1 MNRLTRARLAGAGA
15 LSLMVAAVVV
25 ACAGSPDTSAVT
37 NIYIS
42 PNAFTDFAGGAP
54 PPPATVPNAGVIGF
68 IALKCGTLDCHGSI
82 GRPFRIFSQFGL
94 RLVDE
99 AGDIP
104 GGAPTT
110 EAEIYAD
117 YISAI
122 SVQPELTSKV
132 FYGLLD
138 PHTLLLLRKPRGL
151 ERHKGGTV
159 LGGAND
165 PGDICLTSWLQDGL
179 QDQNGKPLTID
190 NTNCNLAA
198 QLP

>member
-1 MNRLTRARLAGAGA
+1 MNRVTRARLAGAGA
-15 LSLMVAAVVV
+15 LSIMVAAVVV
-25 ACAGSPDTSAVT
+25 ACAGSPDTNAVT

-42 PNAFTDFAGGAP
+42 PNAFTDFAGGAQ
-54 PPPATVPNAGVIGF
+54 ADGAVYSGVIGF
-68 IALKCGTLDCHGSI
+68 VALKCGTLDCHGSI
-82 GRPFRIFSQFGL
+82 GRPFRIFSQYGL

-110 EAEIYAD
+110 ESEIYAD

-138 PHTLLLLRKPRGL
+138 PHTLLLLRKPLGL
-151 ERHKGGTV
+151 ERHKGGKV
-159 LGGAND
+159 LEANAD
-165 PGDICLTSWLQDGL
+165 GDLCLTSWLQDGL
-179 QDQNGKPLTID
+179 QDQNGNALTI
-190 NTNCNLAA
+190 NNGACNRAG